1 MKINS
6 RNVSAVFL
14 ILGMVFL
21 AVGVSTHNKV
31 FTWAAIAFIVIAL
44 AAGGRRVKPGRKQ

>member
-1 MKINS
+1 MKINR

-21 AVGVSTHNKV
+21 AIGVSTHNNI
-31 FTWAAIAFIVIAL
+31 FTWTAIAFIVISL
-44 AAGGRRVKPGRKQ
+44 AAGGGRVKPGRK

>member
-14 ILGMVFL
+14 ILGVVFL
-21 AVGVSTHNKV
+21 AVGISTNNNV
-31 FTWAAIAFIVIAL
+31 FTWTAIAFIVISL

>member
-1 MKINS
+1 MKINR

-21 AVGVSTHNKV
+21 AVGVSTQNNV
-31 FTWAAIAFIVIAL
+31 FTWGAIAFIVISL
-44 AAGGRRVKPGRKQ
+44 AAGGRRAKPGRKQ

>member
-1 MKINS
+1 MKINR

-21 AVGVSTHNKV
+21 AVGVSTHNNI
-31 FTWAAIAFIVIAL
+31 FTWVAVASIVISL
-44 AAGGRRVKPGRKQ
+44 AAGGGQVKPGRK